1 MAAQVKPRLITF
13 DVFGTI
19 VDWRTGL
26 FADLKALGV
35 DIAPMLFDRIIDV
48 QGALEQ
54 NEQMLYRDNVAHS
67 LVDVCDI
74 SPEEGDAI
82 GKRVG
87 TWPLFPDAREGLLRI
102 LDAGIPICAMTN
114 SDREHGKQVQSQLG
128 FAFTHWFCAEQ
139 TGIYKPS
146 RGFWESV
153 SESLAEP
160 YGPQWWHVSAYGDY
174 DLGVAHS
181 LVLSTVNNVD
191 SKRILQRPKRI
202 DRSQVIEFVPQES
215 TNSWNAPNKQAYH

>member
-1 MAAQVKPRLITF
+1 
-13 DVFGTI
+13 
-19 VDWRTGL
+19 
-26 FADLKALGV
+26 
-35 DIAPMLFDRIIDV
+35 
-48 QGALEQ
+48 
-54 NEQMLYRDNVAHS
+54 
-67 LVDVCDI
+67 
-74 SPEEGDAI
+74 
-82 GKRVG
+82 
-87 TWPLFPDAREGLLRI
+87 LLRI

-181 LVLSTVNNVD
+181 LGLTTVFVERPHSRPAEKATQVTHHIKTLVD
-191 SKRILQRPKRI
+191 LA
-202 DRSQVIEFVPQES
+202 DLL
-215 TNSWNAPNKQAYH
+215 